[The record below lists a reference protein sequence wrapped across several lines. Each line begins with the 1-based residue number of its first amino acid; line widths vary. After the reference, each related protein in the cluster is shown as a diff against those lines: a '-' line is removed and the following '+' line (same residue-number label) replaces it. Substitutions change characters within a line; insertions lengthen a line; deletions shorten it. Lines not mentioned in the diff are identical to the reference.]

1 MLIGEPLMTKGI
13 LAFLIHFC
21 LDQNQYCTKYLVYIF
36 FYCVFKWTRVTLD
49 DEEVSLILKP

>member
-1 MLIGEPLMTKGI
+1 MQIGEPLMTKGI

-21 LDQNQYCTKYLVYIF
+21 LDQTSIVQSIKYIF

-49 DEEVSLILKP
+49 DKEVSLILKP